1 MVNLKGSKKRIQKHI
16 DVFNEKLSGYLERK
30 GYPLRPK
37 RFVSRVFCYLRVHPE
52 LREEPDWKCLY
63 EECLNYLVSNFI
75 VDSNQKES
83 PEKLRAICELIFKLH
98 GENKQH
104 SFEMTSEIV
113 GDYLRYRKLHWL
125 DEKPAF
131 FKYKTAIKNA
141 YMVEN
146 SIFQKMLPNA
156 EKIGKNMHMGQ
167 KFG

>member
-1 MVNLKGSKKRIQKHI
+1 MVKLKGSKKRIQKHI

-37 RFVSRVFCYLRVHPE
+37 GFVSRVFGYLRVHPE

-63 EECLNYLVSNFI
+63 EECLNYLVSNFT

-83 PEKLRAICELIFKLH
+83 PEKLRAVCELIFKLH

-131 FKYKTAIKNA
+131 FKYKTAIKKR
-141 YMVEN
+141 
-146 SIFQKMLPNA
+146 IH
-156 EKIGKNMHMGQ
+156 G
-167 KFG
+167 